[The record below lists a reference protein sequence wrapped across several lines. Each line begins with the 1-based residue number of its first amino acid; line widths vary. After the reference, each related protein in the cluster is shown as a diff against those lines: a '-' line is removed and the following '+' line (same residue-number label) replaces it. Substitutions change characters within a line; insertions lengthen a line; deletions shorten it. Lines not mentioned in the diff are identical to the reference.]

1 MPTRLLYLDRPS
13 GGTLTE
19 SIKRVYGCHG
29 SRGEK
34 SNCKA
39 SMATFLRE
47 VLGGVIHRQRIVGKW
62 KKEYPREKDHMWA

>member
-29 SRGEK
+29 SRGGK

-47 VLGGVIHRQRIVGKW
+47 VLGGR
-62 KKEYPREKDHMWA
+62 YPSPKDRRAVEKGVPT